1 MKRDS
6 CRGIFLFIFISLMG
20 LSGCATRME
29 IGSPPR
35 VERLSQLTPHV
46 STRNDVLFTLGEPR
60 AYGAARLDPNFK
72 QQRVWGYEYMVSESN
87 GKIGISMLFI
97 FFTGDVYDGY
107 MWFADKGNFKEYPGS
122 KGR

>member
-1 MKRDS
+1 MKQDF

-46 STRNDVLFTLGEPR
+46 STKNDVLLTLGEPR

-72 QQRVWGYEYMVSESN
+72 QQSVWEYEYMVAE
-87 GKIGISMLFI
+87 GKNIQLSMLLI
-97 FFTGDVYDGY
+97 FFTGDEYDGY
-107 MWFADKGNFKEYPGS
+107 MWFADTGNFKEYPGS